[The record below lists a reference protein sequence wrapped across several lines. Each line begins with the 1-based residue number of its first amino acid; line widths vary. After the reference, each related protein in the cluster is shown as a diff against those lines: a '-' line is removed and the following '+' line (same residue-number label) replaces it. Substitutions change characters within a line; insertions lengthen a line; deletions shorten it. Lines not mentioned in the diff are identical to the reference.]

1 MRRVPAAPPPSS
13 RAGFLYAVAAYGLW
27 GILPLYFLLL
37 LPSGAFEVVS
47 FRILMSLVFCA
58 LLITVTRGWRRF
70 GDLVR
75 DRRTVLFM
83 ALAGVAI
90 YVNWQVYIFAALNG
104 HVIEGSLGYFINPI
118 VTVLLGVLVLRE
130 KVRAAQWVALG
141 IAVVAILVIVVGYG
155 SVPWIALVLAFS
167 FGVYGLLKRVV
178 GPKVDAVGGLTLET
192 AWLTPVAIV
201 QLVLVSAIGGGIQ
214 FGQHGPW
221 HVVALLLAGVATTV
235 PLLLFAS
242 GARRI
247 PLVALG
253 MTQFLAPVLQFLVGW
268 LVLKEA
274 MPAERWI
281 GFGLVWV
288 ALVVLMTDM
297 ILAARP
303 PRRASLERV

>member
-1 MRRVPAAPPPSS
+1 MPPAPPPQS
-13 RAGFLYAVAAYGLW
+13 RSGILYAIAAYGLW

-37 LPSGAFEVVS
+37 LPSGAFEVVA

-58 LLITVTRGWRRF
+58 LLLTATRAWRRF
-70 GDLVR
+70 GELLR

-83 ALAGVAI
+83 ALAAVAI

-104 HVIEGSLGYFINPI
+104 HVLEGSLGYFINPI

-130 KVRAAQWVALG
+130 KVRPAQWVALA
-141 IAVVAILVIVVGYG
+141 IAFVAILVIVVGYR

-167 FGVYGLLKRVV
+167 FGAYGLIKRVA

-192 AWLTPVAIV
+192 AWLTPIAIV
-201 QLVLVSAIGGGIQ
+201 QLVLVATIGGGVE
-214 FGQHGPW
+214 FGQHGAL
-221 HVVALLLAGVATTV
+221 HAVALLLAGVATTV

-253 MTQFLAPVLQFLVGW
+253 MTQFLAPVLQFLLGW
-268 LVLKEA
+268 LVLNEA
-274 MPAERWI
+274 MPPERWI
-281 GFGLVWV
+281 GFALVWV
-288 ALVVLMTDM
+288 ALVVLMADM
-297 ILAARP
+297 IIAARP
-303 PRRASLERV
+303 PRRAMLERV

>member
-1 MRRVPAAPPPSS
+1 MPPAPPPQS
-13 RAGFLYAVAAYGLW
+13 RTGLLYAVAAYGLW

-37 LPSGAFEVVS
+37 LPSGAFEVVA
-47 FRILMSLVFCA
+47 FRILMSLVFCG
-58 LLITVTRGWRRF
+58 LLLTLTRGWRRF
-70 GDLVR
+70 GDLLR

-83 ALAGVAI
+83 GLAAVAI

-130 KVRAAQWVALG
+130 KVRPAQWVALG
-141 IAVVAILVIVVGYG
+141 IAFVAILVIVIGYG

-167 FGVYGLLKRVV
+167 FGAYGLIKRVA

-201 QLVLVSAIGGGIQ
+201 QLVLVATIGGGVE
-214 FGQHGPW
+214 FGRHGVL
-221 HVVALLLAGVATTV
+221 HTVAMLLAGVATTV

-274 MPAERWI
+274 MPTERWI
-281 GFGLVWV
+281 GFALVWL
-288 ALVVLMTDM
+288 ALAVLMADM
-297 ILAARP
+297 IIAARP
-303 PRRASLERV
+303 PRRASLERI

>member
-1 MRRVPAAPPPSS
+1 MPPAPPPQS
-13 RAGFLYAVAAYGLW
+13 RTGLLYAVAAYGLW

-37 LPSGAFEVVS
+37 LPSGAFEVVA
-47 FRILMSLVFCA
+47 FRILMSLVFCG
-58 LLITVTRGWRRF
+58 LLLTLTRGWRRF
-70 GDLVR
+70 GDLLR

-83 ALAGVAI
+83 GLAAVAI

-130 KVRAAQWVALG
+130 KVRPAQWVALG
-141 IAVVAILVIVVGYG
+141 IAFVAILVIVIGYG

-167 FGVYGLLKRVV
+167 FGAYGLIKRVA

-201 QLVLVSAIGGGIQ
+201 QLVLVATIGGGVE
-214 FGQHGPW
+214 FGRHGVL
-221 HVVALLLAGVATTV
+221 HTVAMLLAGVATTV

-274 MPAERWI
+274 MPTERWI
-281 GFGLVWV
+281 GFALVWL
-288 ALVVLMTDM
+288 ALAVLMADM
-297 ILAARP
+297 IIAARP

>member
-1 MRRVPAAPPPSS
+1 MPSAPPPQS
-13 RAGFLYAVAAYGLW
+13 RTGLLYAVAAYGLW

-37 LPSGAFEVVS
+37 LPSGAFEVVA
-47 FRILMSLVFCA
+47 FRILMSLVFCG
-58 LLITVTRGWRRF
+58 LLLSLTRGWRRF
-70 GDLVR
+70 GDLLR

-83 ALAGVAI
+83 GLAAVAI
-90 YVNWQVYIFAALNG
+90 YANWQVYIFAALNG

-130 KVRAAQWVALG
+130 KVRPAQWVALG
-141 IAVVAILVIVVGYG
+141 IAFVAILVIVIGYG

-167 FGVYGLLKRVV
+167 FGAYGLIKRVA
-178 GPKVDAVGGLTLET
+178 GPKVDAVGGLTLE
-192 AWLTPVAIV
+192 IV
-201 QLVLVSAIGGGIQ
+201 QLVLVATIGGGVE
-214 FGQHGPW
+214 FGRHGVL
-221 HVVALLLAGVATTV
+221 HTVAMLLAGVATTV

-274 MPAERWI
+274 MPTERWI
-281 GFGLVWV
+281 GFALVWL
-288 ALVVLMTDM
+288 ALAVLMADM
-297 ILAARP
+297 IIAARP